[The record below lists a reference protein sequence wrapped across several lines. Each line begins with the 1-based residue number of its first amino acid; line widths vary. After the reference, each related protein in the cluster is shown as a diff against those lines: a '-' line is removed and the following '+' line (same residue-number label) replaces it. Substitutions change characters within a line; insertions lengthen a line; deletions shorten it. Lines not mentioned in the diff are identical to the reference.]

1 MENKRSSWGSNI
13 GFLLAA
19 IGSAVGLGNIWGFP
33 YKMGKS
39 GGFSFLIVYL
49 LLAVFVGMI
58 IMVSELA
65 LGRKTGIGVVGAY
78 QKASK
83 KFKWV
88 GWLGILAPFLIMS
101 FYSVLGGY
109 CIQYMSLNLAELS
122 FGLSTIFGSS
132 ISGSTTFGAMLTNP
146 FGCFVF
152 TLLFMVICMLIVQ
165 GGVDSGIEKF
175 NKVGM
180 PALFV
185 MLIVIIIRAL
195 TLPGSVEGLKFM
207 FVPGYAV
214 KAGFISEAPSI
225 VSVLGTAGGQMFF
238 SLSLAM
244 GAMVTYGSYLSK
256 EENLVKNSA
265 VIVIADTVVALMA
278 GLAVIPAA
286 VANGLSSGMAPSEIA
301 LGGPKL
307 LFVTLQ
313 DVFANMG
320 HAGPL
325 FGVIFYLLV
334 LLAAISSAISLM
346 EVVAA
351 YFLDKAAEKGKVG
364 NRKKVVLWVSIAIL
378 IEALLVAVCGLGENG
393 IAPADLFG
401 WKDGA
406 MYAMWNDC
414 WLDFMDF
421 WAEGIAMPLG
431 AMLMALMIGGEM
443 KPDYI
448 LDEVHSGEHSKFF
461 DSFYK
466 ICVTFVVP
474 VVMAFVLAGMLID
487 NLTSYNV
494 NNGSTIQLVCYC
506 VSAALLVIFAIVAYT
521 GNKKTKVR

>member
-1 MENKRSSWGSNI
+1 M
-13 GFLLAA
+13 AA

-33 YKMGKS
+33 FKMGKS
-39 GGFSFLIVYL
+39 GGFTFLIIYL

-58 IMVSELA
+58 IMTSELA
-65 LGRKTGIGVVGAY
+65 LGRKTGKGVVGAY
-78 QKASK
+78 QAASK
-83 KFKWV
+83 RFGWI
-88 GWLGILAPFLIMS
+88 GWLGIIAPFLIMS

-122 FGLSTIFGSS
+122 FGLSGIFGSS
-132 ISGSTTFGAMLTNP
+132 ITGSATFGAMLTNP

-152 TLLFMVICMLIVQ
+152 TLLFMVICMLIVS

-180 PALFV
+180 PALAV
-185 MLIVIIIRAL
+185 MLVVIIIRAL

-214 KAGFISEAPSI
+214 TAGFISEAPDF
-225 VSVLGTAGGQMFF
+225 VSVLATAGGQMFF

-265 VIVIADTVVALMA
+265 VIVVADTIVALMA

-286 VANGLSSGMAPSEIA
+286 VANGLASKMDPSQIA
-301 LGGPKL
+301 KGLGGPKL
-307 LFVTLQ
+307 LFITLQ

-320 HAGPL
+320 AAGPL

-346 EVVAA
+346 EVISA
-351 YFLDKAAEKGKVG
+351 YFLDRAAAKGKQG
-364 NRKKVVLWVSIAIL
+364 NRKKVVLLVSVAIT
-378 IEALLVAVCGLGENG
+378 IEALVVAVCGLGENH

-401 WKDGA
+401 WTGGPL
-406 MYAMWNDC
+406 YATWNDC
-414 WLDFMDF
+414 WLDFMDC
-421 WAEGIAMPLG
+421 WSEGIAMPLG
-431 AMLMALMIGGEM
+431 AMLMALMVGWEI

-448 LDEVHSGEHSKFF
+448 LGEVHNGEHSKFF
-461 DSFYK
+461 DVFFR
-466 ICVTFVVP
+466 ICITFIVP
-474 VVMAFVLAGMLID
+474 IVMAFVLAGQMID
-487 NLTSYNV
+487 FFKCDANAAV
-494 NNGSTIQLVCYC
+494 VELVCYII
-506 VSAALLVIFAIVAYT
+506 SAVLLVVFWVVAFV
-521 GNKKTKVR
+521 GGRKKETVQSKQI